1 MPNDNNA
8 PIGVDAEG
16 YEVLTKAVSE
26 LLNSYPGL
34 DELGGAFDTDFGEL
48 VTFEDIRANGLAF
61 SASNG
66 ALIMRERRS
75 ITDYVRQECRF
86 PFFIVFRAATKDTG
100 LRIRIQTFLDKL
112 GKWLC
117 HEPTEYERAEYPELA
132 SGRKITRVTRD
143 NSYGVEPAPDG
154 SQDWLLPVT
163 ITYSNEFQL

>member
-1 MPNDNNA
+1 MPDSILA
-8 PIGVDAEG
+8 RDAAG
-16 YEVLTKAVSE
+16 YEVLTKAVLE

-34 DELGGAFDTDFGEL
+34 NELGGAFDTDYGEL
-48 VTFEDIRANGLAF
+48 VPFEDIKENGLAF

-66 ALIMRERRS
+66 ALVMSERRD

-86 PFFIVFRAATKDTG
+86 PFFIVFRAATKDSG
-100 LRIRIQTFLDKL
+100 LKVRIQTFLDKM

-117 HEPTEYERAEYPELA
+117 HEPTEYEEATYPDLA
-132 SGRKITRVTRD
+132 SGRVITRITRD

-163 ITYSNEFQL
+163 IQYRNEFQL